1 MPIWDGE
8 AAQRS
13 AEEEWGAE
21 EGAAEGGELS
31 QKLLGRRPF
40 LDALF
45 QLADVWAEG
54 GTADDYARFLTGLYS
69 RVTLTVT
76 LSAAGLR
83 RLWRLTLP
91 LPLPLP
97 LPS

>member
-13 AEEEWGAE
+13 AEEEWAAE
-21 EGAAEGGELS
+21 EWGAEGGELS
-31 QKLLGRRPF
+31 QRLLGRRPF

-54 GTADDYARFLTGLYS
+54 
-69 RVTLTVT
+69 
-76 LSAAGLR
+76 
-83 RLWRLTLP
+83 
-91 LPLPLP
+91 
-97 LPS
+97 